1 MFKPFVFSWLLL
13 FCFFNL
19 FASNGI
25 LKDKVVFVF
34 KDDVVTESD
43 LRAFSFILNIPL
55 AERESLLAKVVEI
68 EKSYYC
74 LKENYPFEGEFLKEF
89 PGVFYQFNLL
99 KGNRF
104 VVSDDLKKYDIDF
117 EILKQNLFKLLFV
130 VKYSLL
136 LDDGSDCIRQPVF
149 FVN

>member
-19 FASNGI
+19 FANKI
-25 LKDKVVFVF
+25 LKDQVVFVF
-34 KDDVVTESD
+34 KGDVITESD
-43 LRAFSFILNIPL
+43 LRAFSYILDIPL
-55 AERESLLAKVVEI
+55 SKRDILLEKVVDI

-74 LKENYPFEGEFLKEF
+74 LKENYPFEGDFLREF
-89 PGVFYQFNLL
+89 PGIFYQFNLL

-104 VVSDDLKKYDIDF
+104 VISDGFQRYGINF
-117 EILKQNLFKLLFV
+117 EILKENLFKLLFV
-130 VKYSLL
+130 IKYSLL
-136 LDDGSDCIRQPVF
+136 LDDGAECLEEPVF